1 MPTTT
6 LDAGTIHYDVT
17 GPADGR
23 PVVFIHGYAMASSL
37 WGPLGERLGTRG
49 LRCFAPT
56 WPLGAHTE
64 PLRPGADRTL
74 PGVAAMVDAFLA
86 ALDLEDVVLVGN
98 DTGGLVAQLVA
109 VGHPDRLGALVLTS
123 CDAFEHFPPP
133 VLKPFI
139 LAARTRLTFRDRT
152 AAAALRRGPATRVRR
167 ARAHR
172 DIDDLTAEWVKPALA
187 NPAVAED
194 LRVLTASMRQETSL
208 DAAARLG
215 GFTRPALVAWSADD
229 AFFPVEDGRRLA
241 ATLPSAQLHVIEGAR
256 TFSMLDQPDRLA
268 ELIVETAG
276 VAAHPE
282 RSPRWGHEVRERTL
296 MSPERRP
303 SWWQA

>member
-37 WGPLGERLGTRG
+37 WGPLGERLGARG

-139 LAARTRLTFRDRT
+139 LAARTRLTFRTALQPLRS
-152 AAAALRRGPATRVRR
+152 AAARRR
-167 ARAHR
+167 AFGTLAHTA
-172 DIDDLTAEWVKPALA
+172 IDDLTAEWVKPALA
-187 NPAVAED
+187 NPAIAED
-194 LRVLTASMRQETSL
+194 LRALTASMRQETSL

-276 VAAHPE
+276 VAA
-282 RSPRWGHEVRERTL
+282 
-296 MSPERRP
+296 
-303 SWWQA
+303 

>member
-1 MPTTT
+1 MPTVT

-17 GPADGR
+17 GPAQGR
-23 PVVFIHGYAMASSL
+23 PVVFVHGYSMASSL
-37 WGPLGERLGTRG
+37 WGPLAARLGERG

-56 WPLGAHTE
+56 WPLGGHPE

-74 PGVAAMVDAFLA
+74 PGIAAMVDAFLA
-86 ALDLEDVVLVGN
+86 ALDLDDVVLVGN

-109 VGHPDRLGALVLTS
+109 VTHPDRLGALVLTS

-133 VLKPFI
+133 ILKPLI
-139 LAARTRLTFRDRT
+139 LASRTQPTFRG
-152 AAAALRRGPATRVRR
+152 ALQALRSAAVRR
-167 ARAHR
+167 RAFGALSHS
-172 DIDDLTAEWVKPALA
+172 DIDALVLQWVRPQLE

-194 LRVLTASMRQETSL
+194 LRRFTASLRRETSL

-229 AFFPVEDGRRLA
+229 EFFPVEDGRRLA
-241 ATLPSAQLHVIEGAR
+241 AALPNAQLHVIENAR

-268 ELIVETAG
+268 DLIGTTAG
-276 VAAHPE
+276 VAA
-282 RSPRWGHEVRERTL
+282 
-296 MSPERRP
+296 
-303 SWWQA
+303 

>member
-1 MPTTT
+1 MPTIT

-17 GPADGR
+17 GPAEGR
-23 PVVFIHGYAMASSL
+23 PVVFVHGYEMASSL
-37 WGPLGERLGTRG
+37 WGPLSERLSARG

-56 WPLGAHTE
+56 WPLGSHPE

-86 ALDLEDVVLVGN
+86 ALDLHDVVLVGN

-109 VGHPDRLGALVLTS
+109 VEHPDRLGALVLTS

-133 VLKPFI
+133 ILKPLI
-139 LAARTRLTFRDRT
+139 LASRTAPTFR
-152 AAAALRRGPATRVRR
+152 AALQAARSKAVRR
-167 ARAHR
+167 RAFGALSHS
-172 DIDDLTAEWVKPALA
+172 DIDALVVRWVKPALE

-194 LRVLTASMRQETSL
+194 LRQLTASLRQETALS
-208 DAAARLG
+208 AAARLG

-229 AFFPVEDGRRLA
+229 AFFPLEDGRRLA
-241 ATLPSAQLHVIEGAR
+241 AALPNAELHVIEDTR

-268 ELIVETAG
+268 DLIGATAG
-276 VAAHPE
+276 VTA
-282 RSPRWGHEVRERTL
+282 
-296 MSPERRP
+296 
-303 SWWQA
+303 

>member
-6 LDAGTIHYDVT
+6 IDAGTIRYDVT

-23 PVVFIHGYAMASSL
+23 PVVFLHGYAMASSL
-37 WGPLGERLGTRG
+37 WAPLGERLGARG

-56 WPLGAHTE
+56 WPLGAHAE

-139 LAARTRLTFRDRT
+139 LAARTRLTFR
-152 AAAALRRGPATRVRR
+152 AALQPLRSGAARRR
-167 ARAHR
+167 AFGALAHTAL
-172 DIDDLTAEWVKPALA
+172 DDLTAAWVKPALA
-187 NPAVAED
+187 DAAVAED

-215 GFTRPALVAWSADD
+215 GFTRPTLVAWSADD

-241 ATLPSAQLHVIEGAR
+241 AILPCAQLHVIDGAR

-276 VAAHPE
+276 VAA
-282 RSPRWGHEVRERTL
+282 
-296 MSPERRP
+296 
-303 SWWQA
+303 

>member
-1 MPTTT
+1 MPTVT

-17 GPADGR
+17 GPAQGR
-23 PVVFIHGYAMASSL
+23 PVVFVHGYSMASSL
-37 WGPLGERLGTRG
+37 WGPLAARLGERG

-56 WPLGAHTE
+56 WPLGGHPE
-64 PLRPGADRTL
+64 PLRPDADRTL

-109 VGHPDRLGALVLTS
+109 VNHPERLGALVLTS

-133 VLKPFI
+133 ILKPLI
-139 LAARTRLTFRDRT
+139 LASRTQTTFRT
-152 AAAALRRGPATRVRR
+152 ALQAVRSKAVRR
-167 ARAHR
+167 RAFGALSHS
-172 DIDDLTAEWVKPALA
+172 DIDALVLQWVRPQLE

-194 LRVLTASMRQETSL
+194 LRRITASMRRETSV

-215 GFTRPALVAWSADD
+215 GFAKPALVAWSADD
-229 AFFPVEDGRRLA
+229 EFFPVEDGRRLA
-241 ATLPSAQLHVIEGAR
+241 ATLPNAQLAVIERAR

-268 ELIVETAG
+268 ELIGVTAG
-276 VAAHPE
+276 VVAA
-282 RSPRWGHEVRERTL
+282 
-296 MSPERRP
+296 
-303 SWWQA
+303 

>member
-1 MPTTT
+1 MPTVT

-17 GPADGR
+17 GPAEGR
-23 PVVFIHGYAMASSL
+23 PVVFVQGYEMASSL
-37 WGPLGERLGTRG
+37 WGPLSERLSARG

-56 WPLGAHTE
+56 WPLGSHPE

-86 ALDLEDVVLVGN
+86 ALDLDDVVLVGN

-109 VGHPDRLGALVLTS
+109 VEHPDRLGALVLTS

-133 VLKPFI
+133 ILKPLI
-139 LAARTRLTFRDRT
+139 LASRTAPTFR
-152 AAAALRRGPATRVRR
+152 AALQAARSKAVRR
-167 ARAHR
+167 RAFGALSHS
-172 DIDDLTAEWVKPALA
+172 DIDALVVRWVKPALE

-194 LRVLTASMRQETSL
+194 LRQLTASLRQETALS
-208 DAAARLG
+208 AAARLG

-229 AFFPVEDGRRLA
+229 AFFPLEDGRRLA
-241 ATLPSAQLHVIEGAR
+241 AALPNAELHVIEDAR

-268 ELIVETAG
+268 DLIGATAG
-276 VAAHPE
+276 VTA
-282 RSPRWGHEVRERTL
+282 
-296 MSPERRP
+296 
-303 SWWQA
+303 

>member
-1 MPTTT
+1 MPTVT
-6 LDAGTIHYDVT
+6 LDAGTIHYHVT
-17 GPADGR
+17 GPARGR
-23 PVVFIHGYAMASSL
+23 PVVFVHGYSMASSL
-37 WGPLGERLGTRG
+37 WGPVTTRLGARG

-56 WPLGAHTE
+56 WPLGAHPE
-64 PLRPGADRTL
+64 PLRPDADRTL
-74 PGVAAMVDAFLA
+74 PGIAAMVDAFLA
-86 ALDLEDVVLVGN
+86 ALDLDDVVLVGN

-109 VGHPDRLGALVLTS
+109 VTHPDRLGALVLTS

-133 VLKPFI
+133 VLKPLI
-139 LAARTRLTFRDRT
+139 LAARTRLTFRTALQPLRS
-152 AAAALRRGPATRVRR
+152 AAARRR
-167 ARAHR
+167 AFGALAHIA
-172 DIDDLTAEWVKPALA
+172 IDDLTAEWVKPALA

-268 ELIVETAG
+268 QLIVETAG
-276 VAAHPE
+276 VAA
-282 RSPRWGHEVRERTL
+282 
-296 MSPERRP
+296 
-303 SWWQA
+303 